1 MSKFGGLVVDHLVDP
16 PSVQDILGCQ
26 CHLRWKPLSKGP
38 GFHPKHPLR
47 KGLRLG
53 EKDAKSLV
61 GAHVVF
67 DVFISTPVQSAVS
80 RLARTIA
87 RRFSTFHRSVPEGC
101 QWLSNPGTSHWEGV
115 WKAPV
120 APDVVQKNLNS
131 KLRPNSEL
139 RSGQAECRMPN
150 RSESPASSRS
160 HALRATM
167 SHALTMRV
175 PPWCVRNGPR
185 CEKLVGASN
194 VWSVTAGSRST

>member
-101 QWLSNPGTSHWEGV
+101 QWLSNPGTSHWEGCGRHLLHQMWCRRTSTPNFDRTPNFDLV
-115 WKAPV
+115 RLSAGCQTDPKAQLL
-120 APDVVQKNLNS
+120 PDPTHSARQCHMLSPCGFHHGAFGTVHGA
-131 KLRPNSEL
+131 
-139 RSGQAECRMPN
+139 RSSWGLQTFGQ
-150 RSESPASSRS
+150 
-160 HALRATM
+160 
-167 SHALTMRV
+167 
-175 PPWCVRNGPR
+175 
-185 CEKLVGASN
+185 
-194 VWSVTAGSRST
+194 